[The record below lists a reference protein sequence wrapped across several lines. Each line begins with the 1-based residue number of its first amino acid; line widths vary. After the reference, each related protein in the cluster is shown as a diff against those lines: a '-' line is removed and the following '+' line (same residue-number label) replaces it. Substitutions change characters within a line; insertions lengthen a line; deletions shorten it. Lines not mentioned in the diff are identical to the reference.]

1 MTSQRLRD
9 DYKESFEE
17 QRDGWHRDPSAWPA
31 DRGFQACTLW
41 LEYHFHSVLID
52 RCLQAP
58 DHPAGALT
66 TL

>member
-1 MTSQRLRD
+1 MKSQRLRD
-9 DYKESFEE
+9 DYKEIVEE
-17 QRDGWHRDPSAWPA
+17 QRDRWHRVPAAWPA
-31 DRGFQACTLW
+31 DRGFQALTLS
-41 LEYHFHSVLID
+41 LESHFHPVLID